1 MKGSLKDN
9 IIDFIIITL
18 ATGIVAA
25 AVFFFLVPSKL
36 SVGSIS
42 GLSIILNNF
51 IPIPISM
58 ITLILDVV
66 LLIISFFLIG
76 RDFGIK
82 TVYTSILLP
91 LFQRLFEVL
100 LPDFQG
106 LMGDPFLDMIF
117 FCVGAGIGL
126 AILFVRNA
134 SSGGIDIV
142 GKIMNKFLRIEFGKA
157 VSIAGMV
164 VAALSL
170 FTTGVKTA
178 LLSALGTYFLGIVVD
193 HFIFGFDKKRRVC
206 IISEKL
212 EEIKDFVLNEL
223 HSGATLYE
231 ATGAYT
237 MEKRTEMLVIVDRQE
252 YQKLRRFVEETD
264 PKAFMTVYEVNT
276 MSYAPKP
283 GRKKA

>member
-1 MKGSLKDN
+1 MKKK
-9 IIDFIIITL
+9 IWEFFVITF

-25 AVFFFLVPSKL
+25 SVFFFLVPSHL

-42 GLSIILNNF
+42 GLSIILHNF

-58 ITLILDVV
+58 ITLIIDIL

-76 RDFGIK
+76 KDFGIK

-91 LFQRLFEVL
+91 LFQRLFEIL
-100 LPDFQG
+100 LPNYTG
-106 LMGDPFLDMIF
+106 VMGDPFLDMVM
-117 FCVGAGIGL
+117 FCVTVSIGL
-126 AILFVRNA
+126 AMLFVRNA
-134 SSGGIDIV
+134 SSGGIDII
-142 GKIMNKFLRIEFGKA
+142 GKILNKFFKIDFGRA

-170 FTTGVKTA
+170 FVYDVKTA
-178 LLSALGTYFLGIVVD
+178 LLSALGTYFMGLVVD
-193 HFIFGFDKKRRVC
+193 RFIFGFEKKRRVC

-212 EEIKDFVLNEL
+212 DKIRDFIVNDM

-231 ATGAYT
+231 ATGAYN
-237 MEKRTEMLVIVDRQE
+237 MEKHQEIVVIVDKQE
-252 YQKLRRFVEETD
+252 YQKLRHYLEAVD
-264 PKAFMTVYEVNT
+264 PKAFVTVYEVNT

-283 GRKKA
+283 GR